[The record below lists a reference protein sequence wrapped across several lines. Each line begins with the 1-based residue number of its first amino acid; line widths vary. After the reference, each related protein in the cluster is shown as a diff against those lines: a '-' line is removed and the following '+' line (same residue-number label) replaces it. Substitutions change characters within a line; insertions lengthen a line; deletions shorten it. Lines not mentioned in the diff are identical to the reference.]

1 MEYTRT
7 IHLTYFIYSFFFH
20 VISLAHPLRYKISA
34 ERLAPQ
40 IQREAEKM
48 GTLPK
53 ECTKQKTQSH
63 KHLEIQ
69 TTLYELIETV
79 IDVVGTDK
87 NQLVTPVLIDTLR
100 KGKAKFVVSGT
111 ISN

>member
-1 MEYTRT
+1 
-7 IHLTYFIYSFFFH
+7 
-20 VISLAHPLRYKISA
+20 
-34 ERLAPQ
+34 
-40 IQREAEKM
+40 M

-53 ECTKQKTQSH
+53 DCTKQKKQLHDS
-63 KHLEIQ
+63 LEIQ
-69 TTLYELIETV
+69 TTLYELIETI

-87 NQLVTPVLIDTLR
+87 NQLIMPVLIDTLR